1 LWKPAA
7 QSVLVV
13 AIGSSDFRE
22 ECLGMPDEARGMFLT
37 YERLKGRFWQFSHE
51 NGMAATEAFIFNEDG
66 TVGNYSNNN
75 ERYWEI
81 RDGVLSLISIHRVV
95 TVTFISAI
103 EENGLLTLKGPHLP
117 RPEIVLCLKERDGG
131 PSRPQHNPTRDALAD
146 NINRYGWSIGSH
158 TYGVPGFLEPG
169 RADLKIGKYCS
180 IGGGVRISFGDHDVS
195 LPSTY
200 PFRAFSQFWPNVPNN
215 VQHHSTK
222 GDVVI
227 GNDVWIG
234 TDAFIGSGVTIGDG
248 AVIGAKAVI
257 VKDVPPYGIAVG
269 NPARIAR
276 YRFTPD
282 IIKDLLRFRWWDLED
297 EAVDA
302 LLPVMLSGDI
312 YAFLSALRS
321 DHGPEMDFSANVASV
336 APAALSAEE
345 QSALQAHR
353 ALFDPTIPPAMPAP
367 VEPEP
372 PAVPGVL
379 KRFQKLVG
387 LGG

>member
-1 LWKPAA
+1 
-7 QSVLVV
+7 
-13 AIGSSDFRE
+13 
-22 ECLGMPDEARGMFLT
+22 MPDEAQGVFLT
-37 YERLKGRFWQFSHE
+37 FDRLKGRVWQYSHE
-51 NGMAATEAFIFNEDG
+51 NGMVATETFMFNDDG

-81 RDGVLSLISIHRVV
+81 RDGVLSLISIHSVV
-95 TVTFISAI
+95 TVTFDTAV
-103 EENGLLTLKGPHLP
+103 EQGGLLTLKGHHIP
-117 RPEIVLCLKERDGG
+117 RPSIVLCLKERGAM
-131 PSRPQHNPTRDALAD
+131 PKRPQHSPTRDALAD
-146 NINRYGWSIGSH
+146 NINRHGWSIGAH

-169 RADLKIGKYCS
+169 RAGLTIGKYCS
-180 IGGGVRISFGDHDVS
+180 IGGGVKISFGDHDVS

-200 PFRAFSQFWPNVPNN
+200 PFRGFSAFWPNVPNS

-269 NPARIAR
+269 NPGRVVR
-276 YRFTPD
+276 YRFAPD
-282 IIKDLLRFRWWDLED
+282 VIRDLLRFRWWDLED

-302 LLPVMLSGDI
+302 LLPVMLSGDMS
-312 YAFLSALRS
+312 AFLSALRANHVE
-321 DHGPEMDFSANVASV
+321 DMDFSPSAAT
-336 APAALSAEE
+336 AATAALSAEE
-345 QSALQAHR
+345 QSALDAHR
-353 ALFDPTIPPAMPAP
+353 ALFDPSIPPAAPAP
-367 VEPEP
+367 VQEEPQA
-372 PAVPGVL
+372 PAGGML

-387 LGG
+387 L